1 MNKRDK
7 YKEDYK
13 KYLES
18 KNKLPN
24 HLKRLRDYD
33 RESDKASKHINKNK
47 KRKID
52 FFGVSGVYY
61 LIKENKVV
69 YIGESS
75 CIITRLS
82 QHYKEGVK
90 DFDFF
95 YYDRV
100 DSEVKRKSKEKILIK
115 KFRPIYNSTH
125 NPNLK

>member
-1 MNKRDK
+1 MNRRDK
-7 YKEDYK
+7 HKEDYK

-24 HLKRLRDYD
+24 HLKLLNDYNKQ
-33 RESDKASKHINKNK
+33 SDATPKHINKNK

-61 LIKENKVV
+61 LMKDNKVV

-75 CIITRLS
+75 CIFTRLS
-82 QHYKEGVK
+82 QHYKEGIK

-95 YYDRV
+95 YYDKIE
-100 DSEVKRKSKEKILIK
+100 SEESRKRNEKKQIKS
-115 KFRPIYNSTH
+115 FRPIYNSTH